1 MTFNDWI
8 IWLRSLPWAFKWFPL
23 LVILRPVIDNLYFL
37 KDVSP
42 WLSPPYIV
50 GVLTPAACIYALV
63 SYKMPKFKP
72 VDKAFLYWSILVL
85 FSSLMLIF
93 YDPFSLLSIEFVLK
107 LSMPVYIYF
116 FLRVFIT
123 DLRDLH
129 GILQSFLYA
138 GIFVALLLV
147 YEVFVNPIRIEESRG
162 MARIQ
167 GNFGDVVSYGMFI
180 TFALITA
187 SYFFFARQ
195 HILSKSR
202 RLTLL
207 IPVVLIAL
215 LGLFNIHHTASYT
228 VFILL
233 VFLFVVFNLRVQN
246 RGVVLGII
254 AVAGIVFL
262 FWGSQIITEQIS
274 PLVQTDL
281 QVYSGE
287 QDSDRLLHGR
297 VGRWRMM
304 LEMFS
309 AESMPVQ
316 FFGYPLKLDYVFQYI
331 GTGSHNDFVRML
343 FGTGI
348 VGVILYVVMLIRFW
362 MRRVFLGTA
371 QRYLLVACFIALLF
385 YSISV
390 TPTMYA
396 PFMYFVL
403 SVFAYAALSGNDLRK
418 WIDHEY

>member
-1 MTFNDWI
+1 M
-8 IWLRSLPWAFKWFPL
+8 RSLPWAFKWFPF

-50 GVLTPAACIYALV
+50 GVLTPVACIYGMIN
-63 SYKMPKFKP
+63 YKMPQFKP

-85 FSSLMLIF
+85 LSSLMLIF

-147 YEVFVNPIRIEESRG
+147 YEVVINPIRIEESRG

-180 TFALITA
+180 TFTLITA
-187 SYFFFARQ
+187 SYFFLARQ

-202 RLTLL
+202 RLGLL
-207 IPVVLIAL
+207 IPVTLIAI
-215 LGLFNIHHTASYT
+215 LGLSNIHHTASYT

-233 VFLFVVFNLRVQN
+233 VLLFVVFNFRVQN
-246 RGVVLGII
+246 RSLVVEIIAAAGVVIL
-254 AVAGIVFL
+254 L
-262 FWGSQIITEQIS
+262 WGSQIVSEQIS

-297 VGRWRMM
+297 VGRWRLM
-304 LEMFS
+304 LERFS
-309 AESMPVQ
+309 TESIAVQ

-348 VGVILYVVMLIRFW
+348 VGVILYVFMLLRFW
-362 MRRVFLGTA
+362 MRRLFLGTA

-403 SVFAYAALSGNDLRK
+403 SVFAYTALSENELRR
-418 WIDHEY
+418 WIDREY